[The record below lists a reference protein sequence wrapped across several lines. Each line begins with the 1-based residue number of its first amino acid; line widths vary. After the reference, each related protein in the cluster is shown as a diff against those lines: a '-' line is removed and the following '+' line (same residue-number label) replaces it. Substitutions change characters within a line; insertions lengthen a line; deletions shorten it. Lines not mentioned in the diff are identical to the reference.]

1 MFVKGKMYII
11 IDLYIIIDCNYN
23 YEVIFVD
30 EMYGY
35 IEIKLIFVSWNIF
48 LVLVLILLM
57 IVLVKLIFLIIV
69 KYFMNRL

>member
-1 MFVKGKMYII
+1 MFVKGKMYVII
-11 IDLYIIIDCNYN
+11 NCNYN
-23 YEVIFVD
+23 YDVIFLD

-35 IEIKLIFVSWNIF
+35 IEKKLIFVSWNIF